1 VMAKIN
7 FYKQIWKLQMIIKE
21 ENFMYKIHKKNKTL
35 KVKYFTKNTK
45 QELHLTI
52 QYMIKI
58 LMILHI
64 ILITITNV

>member
-1 VMAKIN
+1 
-7 FYKQIWKLQMIIKE
+7 MIIKE